1 MSFFDSSAN
10 AVMRSNGGNT
20 TIGTERRL
28 QKGVE
33 EGQLVGFEMLLR
45 TEGKET
51 VGITLGKR
59 MENVFALPYVKALA
73 LKIVND

>member
-1 MSFFDSSAN
+1 MEQ
-10 AVMRSNGGNT
+10 NGVC
-20 TIGTERRL
+20 RRVL
-28 QKGVE
+28 I
-33 EGQLVGFEMLLR
+33 EGQLVGFEMLLW

-51 VGITLGKR
+51 VGITLSKR